1 MARRKRIF
9 DFDAELRRAFIS
21 KVAALAKSD
30 ELPEDH
36 AEIVLTV
43 PTPRVLDEIIDE
55 ARQFTLGARKGA
67 THGER

>member
-1 MARRKRIF
+1 MARRTPF
-9 DFDAELRRAFIS
+9 DFDANLRRAFIS
-21 KVAALAKSD
+21 RVSALTKSD
-30 ELPEDH
+30 ETPEDSPDR
-36 AEIVLTV
+36 VLTV